1 MSRGNNK
8 SSIAAEGTQWY
19 GNIVSSTL
27 QAYYEVYYVNLS
39 DNTCKRI
46 YPWYIEDNEFIDY
59 TNEVNRRISGNI
71 ICNNSEEDVSTL
83 LAVDNLK
90 CELKHKDKT
99 EYRYKRQVTNGVFRW
114 CLVSVVVEKRKN
126 GDPVSVI
133 LMIRDIEDVIKKE
146 IEQQLLIEEA
156 LAQAESASRAKGKF
170 LSDMSHEIRTPMNVI
185 LGYASIAQNN
195 MDNRD
200 QDKVK
205 DCLEKIKEAGNHLI
219 GIINDV
225 LEVSRIE
232 QGKIN
237 IENEESDI
245 YELMTDF
252 YNLVEIQAAVKKQ
265 KMTINLEGITD
276 KYVYMDWTRISQVLI
291 NLINNAIKYTPV
303 GGHIDV
309 IVKEDCNNNIGDNIH
324 NYIIIVKDNGRGIDE
339 KDMPS
344 LFDLYT
350 RGAYDND
357 ISVEGT
363 GLGLSISK
371 QIIELM
377 NGTIDVDSKLGEGT
391 TFTVKLPLQYVVRT
405 QDDKNVTDN
414 GTDNNII
421 KNNQSL
427 SDIKVMVV
435 DDNQYKH
442 VKTDS
447 EDLVSKVVIIATGSN
462 NRKLGIPGEKEF
474 SGKGVSYCAVC
485 DGAFF
490 KNENVTVVGG
500 GDSAISEGTYLANI
514 TDHVGIVHHRDKL
527 RAQKVLQD
535 RAFSNNKIDFTW
547 NSNVVEIV
555 GDDNRVTGIKMVDNQ
570 SGKLTTVDTT
580 GVFIYI
586 GNIPNTQMFSN
597 LNITDESGWIITN
610 SEMETNIP
618 GIFAIGDVRLKK
630 LRQITT
636 AVGDGG
642 IAGQNSFEYI
652 EQFNE
657 K

>member
-126 GDPVSVI
+126 GEPVSVI

-237 IENEESDI
+237 IENEKSDI

-265 KMTINLEGITD
+265 KMTIDLEGITD

-414 GTDNNII
+414 GKDNNII
-421 KNNQSL
+421 KNDQSL

-435 DDNQYKH
+435 DDNQYNREIACELLRENGAH
-442 VKTDS
+442 IIECASGS
-447 EDLVSKVVIIATGSN
+447 EALDYIKYRN
-462 NRKLGIPGEKEF
+462 
-474 SGKGVSYCAVC
+474 
-485 DGAFF
+485 
-490 KNENVTVVGG
+490 
-500 GDSAISEGTYLANI
+500 
-514 TDHVGIVHHRDKL
+514 GIVDIILMDVCMPDMDGFEATRLIRQLEKDRWQDIPIVAMTANAFDEDRKKALEHGMNGHIAKPFDIDTF
-527 RAQKVLQD
+527 AETVL
-535 RAFSNNKIDFTW
+535 
-547 NSNVVEIV
+547 
-555 GDDNRVTGIKMVDNQ
+555 
-570 SGKLTTVDTT
+570 
-580 GVFIYI
+580 
-586 GNIPNTQMFSN
+586 
-597 LNITDESGWIITN
+597 
-610 SEMETNIP
+610 
-618 GIFAIGDVRLKK
+618 
-630 LRQITT
+630 
-636 AVGDGG
+636 
-642 IAGQNSFEYI
+642 EYV
-652 EQFNE
+652 
-657 K
+657 KY

>member
-126 GDPVSVI
+126 GEPVSVI

-237 IENEESDI
+237 IENEKSDI

-265 KMTINLEGITD
+265 KMTIDLEGITD

-405 QDDKNVTDN
+405 QADKNVTDN

-435 DDNQYKH
+435 DDNQYNREIACELLRENGAHIIECASGSEAVDYIKYRNGIVDIILMDVCMPDMDGFEATRLIRQLEKDRWQDIPIVAMTANAFDEDRKKALEH
-442 VKTDS
+442 GMNGHIAKPIQVDKLLSILSEVIRKQSLYRLKNGTMGKTD
-447 EDLVSKVVIIATGSN
+447 DVFADNVI
-462 NRKLGIPGEKEF
+462 
-474 SGKGVSYCAVC
+474 Y
-485 DGAFF
+485 
-490 KNENVTVVGG
+490 
-500 GDSAISEGTYLANI
+500 
-514 TDHVGIVHHRDKL
+514 
-527 RAQKVLQD
+527 
-535 RAFSNNKIDFTW
+535 
-547 NSNVVEIV
+547 
-555 GDDNRVTGIKMVDNQ
+555 
-570 SGKLTTVDTT
+570 
-580 GVFIYI
+580 
-586 GNIPNTQMFSN
+586 
-597 LNITDESGWIITN
+597 
-610 SEMETNIP
+610 
-618 GIFAIGDVRLKK
+618 
-630 LRQITT
+630 
-636 AVGDGG
+636 
-642 IAGQNSFEYI
+642 
-652 EQFNE
+652 
-657 K
+657 

>member
-19 GNIVSSTL
+19 GNVVSSTL

-90 CELKHKDKT
+90 CELKHKDKI

-126 GDPVSVI
+126 GEPVSVI

-237 IENEESDI
+237 IENEKSDI

-265 KMTINLEGITD
+265 KMTIDLEGIID

-324 NYIIIVKDNGRGIDE
+324 NYIIIVKDDGRGIDE

-405 QDDKNVTDN
+405 QADKKVTDN

-435 DDNQYKH
+435 DDNQYNREIACELLRENGAH
-442 VKTDS
+442 IIECASGS
-447 EDLVSKVVIIATGSN
+447 E
-462 NRKLGIPGEKEF
+462 
-474 SGKGVSYCAVC
+474 AV
-485 DGAFF
+485 DYI
-490 KNENVTVVGG
+490 KYRN
-500 GDSAISEGTYLANI
+500 
-514 TDHVGIVHHRDKL
+514 GIVDIILMDVCMPDMDGFEATRLIRQLEKDRWQDIPIVAMTANAFDEDRKKALEHGMNGHIAKPFDIDTF
-527 RAQKVLQD
+527 AETVL
-535 RAFSNNKIDFTW
+535 
-547 NSNVVEIV
+547 
-555 GDDNRVTGIKMVDNQ
+555 
-570 SGKLTTVDTT
+570 
-580 GVFIYI
+580 
-586 GNIPNTQMFSN
+586 
-597 LNITDESGWIITN
+597 
-610 SEMETNIP
+610 
-618 GIFAIGDVRLKK
+618 
-630 LRQITT
+630 
-636 AVGDGG
+636 
-642 IAGQNSFEYI
+642 EYV
-652 EQFNE
+652 
-657 K
+657 KY

>member
-8 SSIAAEGTQWY
+8 SSIATEGTQWY

-126 GDPVSVI
+126 GEPVSVI

-363 GLGLSISK
+363 GLGLYISK

-414 GTDNNII
+414 GKDNNII
-421 KNNQSL
+421 KNDQSL

-435 DDNQYKH
+435 DDNQYNREIACELLRENGAH
-442 VKTDS
+442 IIECASGS
-447 EDLVSKVVIIATGSN
+447 E
-462 NRKLGIPGEKEF
+462 
-474 SGKGVSYCAVC
+474 AV
-485 DGAFF
+485 DYI
-490 KNENVTVVGG
+490 KYRN
-500 GDSAISEGTYLANI
+500 
-514 TDHVGIVHHRDKL
+514 GIVDIILMDVCMPDMDGFEATRLIRQLEKDRWQDIPIVAMTANAFDEDRKKALEHGMNGHIAKPFDIDTF
-527 RAQKVLQD
+527 AETVL
-535 RAFSNNKIDFTW
+535 
-547 NSNVVEIV
+547 
-555 GDDNRVTGIKMVDNQ
+555 
-570 SGKLTTVDTT
+570 
-580 GVFIYI
+580 
-586 GNIPNTQMFSN
+586 
-597 LNITDESGWIITN
+597 
-610 SEMETNIP
+610 
-618 GIFAIGDVRLKK
+618 
-630 LRQITT
+630 
-636 AVGDGG
+636 
-642 IAGQNSFEYI
+642 EYV
-652 EQFNE
+652 
-657 K
+657 KY

>member
-126 GDPVSVI
+126 GVPVSVI

-237 IENEESDI
+237 IENEKSDI

-252 YNLVEIQAAVKKQ
+252 YNLVETQAAVKKQ
-265 KMTINLEGITD
+265 KMTIELEGITD

-414 GTDNNII
+414 GKDNNII
-421 KNNQSL
+421 KNDQSL

-435 DDNQYKH
+435 DDNQYNREIACELLRENGAH
-442 VKTDS
+442 IIECASGS
-447 EDLVSKVVIIATGSN
+447 E
-462 NRKLGIPGEKEF
+462 
-474 SGKGVSYCAVC
+474 AV
-485 DGAFF
+485 DYI
-490 KNENVTVVGG
+490 KYRN
-500 GDSAISEGTYLANI
+500 
-514 TDHVGIVHHRDKL
+514 GIVDIILMDVCMPDMDGFEATRLIRQLEKDRWQDIPIVAMTANAFDEDRKKALEHGMNGHIAKPFDIDTF
-527 RAQKVLQD
+527 AETVL
-535 RAFSNNKIDFTW
+535 
-547 NSNVVEIV
+547 
-555 GDDNRVTGIKMVDNQ
+555 
-570 SGKLTTVDTT
+570 
-580 GVFIYI
+580 
-586 GNIPNTQMFSN
+586 
-597 LNITDESGWIITN
+597 
-610 SEMETNIP
+610 
-618 GIFAIGDVRLKK
+618 
-630 LRQITT
+630 
-636 AVGDGG
+636 
-642 IAGQNSFEYI
+642 EYV
-652 EQFNE
+652 
-657 K
+657 KY

>member
-126 GDPVSVI
+126 GEPVSVI

-237 IENEESDI
+237 IENEKSDI

-265 KMTINLEGITD
+265 KMTIDLEGITD

-405 QDDKNVTDN
+405 QADKNITDN

-421 KNNQSL
+421 ENDQSL

-435 DDNQYKH
+435 DDNQYNREIACELLRENGAH
-442 VKTDS
+442 IIECASGS
-447 EDLVSKVVIIATGSN
+447 E
-462 NRKLGIPGEKEF
+462 
-474 SGKGVSYCAVC
+474 AV
-485 DGAFF
+485 DYI
-490 KNENVTVVGG
+490 KYRN
-500 GDSAISEGTYLANI
+500 
-514 TDHVGIVHHRDKL
+514 GIVDIILMDVCMPDMDGFEATRLIRQLEKDRWQDIPIVAMTANAFDEDRKKALEHGMNGHIAKPFDIDTF
-527 RAQKVLQD
+527 AETVL
-535 RAFSNNKIDFTW
+535 
-547 NSNVVEIV
+547 
-555 GDDNRVTGIKMVDNQ
+555 
-570 SGKLTTVDTT
+570 
-580 GVFIYI
+580 
-586 GNIPNTQMFSN
+586 
-597 LNITDESGWIITN
+597 
-610 SEMETNIP
+610 
-618 GIFAIGDVRLKK
+618 
-630 LRQITT
+630 
-636 AVGDGG
+636 
-642 IAGQNSFEYI
+642 EYV
-652 EQFNE
+652 
-657 K
+657 KY

>member
-19 GNIVSSTL
+19 GNVVSSTL

-126 GDPVSVI
+126 GEPVSVI

-405 QDDKNVTDN
+405 QADKNITDN

-421 KNNQSL
+421 ENDQSL

-435 DDNQYKH
+435 DDNQYNREIACELLRENGAH
-442 VKTDS
+442 IIECASGS
-447 EDLVSKVVIIATGSN
+447 E
-462 NRKLGIPGEKEF
+462 
-474 SGKGVSYCAVC
+474 AV
-485 DGAFF
+485 DYI
-490 KNENVTVVGG
+490 KYRN
-500 GDSAISEGTYLANI
+500 
-514 TDHVGIVHHRDKL
+514 GIVDIILMDVCMPDMDGFEATRLIRQLEKDRWQDIPIVAMTANAFDEDRKKALEHGMNGHIAKPFDIDTF
-527 RAQKVLQD
+527 AETVL
-535 RAFSNNKIDFTW
+535 
-547 NSNVVEIV
+547 
-555 GDDNRVTGIKMVDNQ
+555 
-570 SGKLTTVDTT
+570 
-580 GVFIYI
+580 
-586 GNIPNTQMFSN
+586 
-597 LNITDESGWIITN
+597 
-610 SEMETNIP
+610 
-618 GIFAIGDVRLKK
+618 
-630 LRQITT
+630 
-636 AVGDGG
+636 
-642 IAGQNSFEYI
+642 EYV
-652 EQFNE
+652 
-657 K
+657 KY

>member
-8 SSIAAEGTQWY
+8 SSIATEGTQWY

-126 GDPVSVI
+126 GEPVSVI

-195 MDNRD
+195 MDNRN

-225 LEVSRIE
+225 LEVSGIE

-237 IENEESDI
+237 IEKEESDI

-265 KMTINLEGITD
+265 KMTIDLEGIID

-405 QDDKNVTDN
+405 QSDKNVTDN

-421 KNNQSL
+421 KNDQSL

-435 DDNQYKH
+435 DDNQYNREIACELLRENGAH
-442 VKTDS
+442 IIECASGS
-447 EDLVSKVVIIATGSN
+447 E
-462 NRKLGIPGEKEF
+462 
-474 SGKGVSYCAVC
+474 AV
-485 DGAFF
+485 DYI
-490 KNENVTVVGG
+490 KYRN
-500 GDSAISEGTYLANI
+500 
-514 TDHVGIVHHRDKL
+514 GIVDIILMDVCMPDMDGFEATRLIRQLEKDRWQDIPIVAMTANAFDEDRKKALEHGMNGHIAKPFDIDTF
-527 RAQKVLQD
+527 AETVL
-535 RAFSNNKIDFTW
+535 
-547 NSNVVEIV
+547 
-555 GDDNRVTGIKMVDNQ
+555 
-570 SGKLTTVDTT
+570 
-580 GVFIYI
+580 
-586 GNIPNTQMFSN
+586 
-597 LNITDESGWIITN
+597 
-610 SEMETNIP
+610 
-618 GIFAIGDVRLKK
+618 
-630 LRQITT
+630 
-636 AVGDGG
+636 
-642 IAGQNSFEYI
+642 EYV
-652 EQFNE
+652 
-657 K
+657 KY

>member
-90 CELKHKDKT
+90 CELKYKDKT

-114 CLVSVVVEKRKN
+114 CLVSVVVDKRKN
-126 GDPVSVI
+126 GEPVSVI

-185 LGYASIAQNN
+185 LGYTSIAQNN
-195 MDNRD
+195 MDNRN

-237 IENEESDI
+237 IEKEESDI

-265 KMTINLEGITD
+265 KMTIDLEGIID

-405 QDDKNVTDN
+405 QSDKNVTDN
-414 GTDNNII
+414 VTDNNII
-421 KNNQSL
+421 KNDQRL

-435 DDNQYKH
+435 DDNQYNREIACELLQENGAH
-442 VKTDS
+442 IIECASGS
-447 EDLVSKVVIIATGSN
+447 EAVDYIKY
-462 NRKLGIPGEKEF
+462 RK
-474 SGKGVSYCAVC
+474 
-485 DGAFF
+485 
-490 KNENVTVVGG
+490 
-500 GDSAISEGTYLANI
+500 
-514 TDHVGIVHHRDKL
+514 GIVDIILMDVCMPDMDGFEATRLIRQLEKDRWQDIPIVAMTANAFDEDRKKALEHGMNGHIAKPFDIDTF
-527 RAQKVLQD
+527 AETVL
-535 RAFSNNKIDFTW
+535 
-547 NSNVVEIV
+547 
-555 GDDNRVTGIKMVDNQ
+555 
-570 SGKLTTVDTT
+570 
-580 GVFIYI
+580 
-586 GNIPNTQMFSN
+586 
-597 LNITDESGWIITN
+597 
-610 SEMETNIP
+610 
-618 GIFAIGDVRLKK
+618 
-630 LRQITT
+630 
-636 AVGDGG
+636 
-642 IAGQNSFEYI
+642 EYV
-652 EQFNE
+652 
-657 K
+657 KY

>member
-8 SSIAAEGTQWY
+8 SSIATEGTQWY

-39 DNTCKRI
+39 VNTCKRI

-90 CELKHKDKT
+90 CELKYKDKT
-99 EYRYKRQVTNGVFRW
+99 EYRYKRQVANGVFRW
-114 CLVSVVVEKRKN
+114 CLVSVVVDKRKN
-126 GDPVSVI
+126 GEPVSVI

-185 LGYASIAQNN
+185 LGYTSIAQNN
-195 MDNRD
+195 MDNRN

-237 IENEESDI
+237 IEKEESDI

-414 GTDNNII
+414 GKDNNII
-421 KNNQSL
+421 KNDQSL

-435 DDNQYKH
+435 DDNQYNREIACELLRENGAH
-442 VKTDS
+442 IIECASGS
-447 EDLVSKVVIIATGSN
+447 E
-462 NRKLGIPGEKEF
+462 
-474 SGKGVSYCAVC
+474 AV
-485 DGAFF
+485 DYI
-490 KNENVTVVGG
+490 KYRN
-500 GDSAISEGTYLANI
+500 
-514 TDHVGIVHHRDKL
+514 GIVDIILMDVCMPDMDGFEATRLIRQLEKDRWQDIPIVAMTANAFDEDRKKALEHGMNGHIAKPFDIDTF
-527 RAQKVLQD
+527 AETVL
-535 RAFSNNKIDFTW
+535 
-547 NSNVVEIV
+547 
-555 GDDNRVTGIKMVDNQ
+555 
-570 SGKLTTVDTT
+570 
-580 GVFIYI
+580 
-586 GNIPNTQMFSN
+586 
-597 LNITDESGWIITN
+597 
-610 SEMETNIP
+610 
-618 GIFAIGDVRLKK
+618 
-630 LRQITT
+630 
-636 AVGDGG
+636 
-642 IAGQNSFEYI
+642 EYV
-652 EQFNE
+652 
-657 K
+657 KY

>member
-90 CELKHKDKT
+90 CELKHKDKI

-126 GDPVSVI
+126 GEPVSVI

-237 IENEESDI
+237 IENEKSDI

-265 KMTINLEGITD
+265 KMTIDLEGIID

-405 QDDKNVTDN
+405 QADKNVTDN

-435 DDNQYKH
+435 DDNQYNREIACELLRENGAH
-442 VKTDS
+442 IIECASGS
-447 EDLVSKVVIIATGSN
+447 E
-462 NRKLGIPGEKEF
+462 
-474 SGKGVSYCAVC
+474 AV
-485 DGAFF
+485 DYI
-490 KNENVTVVGG
+490 KYRN
-500 GDSAISEGTYLANI
+500 
-514 TDHVGIVHHRDKL
+514 GIVDIILMDVCMPDMDGFEATRLIRQLEKDRWQDIPIVAMTANAFDEDRKKALEHGMNGHIAKPFDIDTF
-527 RAQKVLQD
+527 AETVL
-535 RAFSNNKIDFTW
+535 
-547 NSNVVEIV
+547 
-555 GDDNRVTGIKMVDNQ
+555 
-570 SGKLTTVDTT
+570 
-580 GVFIYI
+580 
-586 GNIPNTQMFSN
+586 
-597 LNITDESGWIITN
+597 
-610 SEMETNIP
+610 
-618 GIFAIGDVRLKK
+618 
-630 LRQITT
+630 
-636 AVGDGG
+636 
-642 IAGQNSFEYI
+642 EYV
-652 EQFNE
+652 
-657 K
+657 KY

>member
-71 ICNNSEEDVSTL
+71 ICNNSEEDVSRL

-126 GDPVSVI
+126 GEPVSVI

-405 QDDKNVTDN
+405 QADKNVTDN
-414 GTDNNII
+414 GKDNNII
-421 KNNQSL
+421 KNDQSL

-435 DDNQYKH
+435 DDNQYNREIACELLRENGAH
-442 VKTDS
+442 IIECASGS
-447 EDLVSKVVIIATGSN
+447 E
-462 NRKLGIPGEKEF
+462 
-474 SGKGVSYCAVC
+474 AV
-485 DGAFF
+485 DYI
-490 KNENVTVVGG
+490 KYRN
-500 GDSAISEGTYLANI
+500 
-514 TDHVGIVHHRDKL
+514 GIVDIILMDVCMPDMDGFEATRLIRQLEKDRWQDIPIVAMTANAFDEDRKKALEHGMNGHIAKPFDIDTF
-527 RAQKVLQD
+527 AETVL
-535 RAFSNNKIDFTW
+535 
-547 NSNVVEIV
+547 
-555 GDDNRVTGIKMVDNQ
+555 
-570 SGKLTTVDTT
+570 
-580 GVFIYI
+580 
-586 GNIPNTQMFSN
+586 
-597 LNITDESGWIITN
+597 
-610 SEMETNIP
+610 
-618 GIFAIGDVRLKK
+618 
-630 LRQITT
+630 
-636 AVGDGG
+636 
-642 IAGQNSFEYI
+642 EYV
-652 EQFNE
+652 
-657 K
+657 KY

>member
-90 CELKHKDKT
+90 CELRHKDKT

-126 GDPVSVI
+126 GEPVSVI

-237 IENEESDI
+237 IENEKSDI

-265 KMTINLEGITD
+265 KMTIDLEGITD

-405 QDDKNVTDN
+405 QADKNVTDN

-435 DDNQYKH
+435 DDNQYNREIACELLRENGAH
-442 VKTDS
+442 IIECASGS
-447 EDLVSKVVIIATGSN
+447 E
-462 NRKLGIPGEKEF
+462 
-474 SGKGVSYCAVC
+474 AV
-485 DGAFF
+485 DYI
-490 KNENVTVVGG
+490 KYRN
-500 GDSAISEGTYLANI
+500 
-514 TDHVGIVHHRDKL
+514 GIVDIILMDVCMPDMDGFEATRLIRQLEKDKWQDIPIVAMTANAFDEDRKKAL
-527 RAQKVLQD
+527 EHGMNGHIAKPFDIDTFAETVL
-535 RAFSNNKIDFTW
+535 
-547 NSNVVEIV
+547 
-555 GDDNRVTGIKMVDNQ
+555 
-570 SGKLTTVDTT
+570 
-580 GVFIYI
+580 
-586 GNIPNTQMFSN
+586 
-597 LNITDESGWIITN
+597 
-610 SEMETNIP
+610 
-618 GIFAIGDVRLKK
+618 
-630 LRQITT
+630 
-636 AVGDGG
+636 
-642 IAGQNSFEYI
+642 EYV
-652 EQFNE
+652 
-657 K
+657 KY

>member
-90 CELKHKDKT
+90 CELKHKDKI

-126 GDPVSVI
+126 GEPVSVI

-237 IENEESDI
+237 IENEKSDI

-265 KMTINLEGITD
+265 KMTIDLEGIID

-324 NYIIIVKDNGRGIDE
+324 NYIIIVKDDGRGIDE

-405 QDDKNVTDN
+405 QADKKVTDN

-435 DDNQYKH
+435 DDNQYNREIACELLRENGAH
-442 VKTDS
+442 IIECASGS
-447 EDLVSKVVIIATGSN
+447 E
-462 NRKLGIPGEKEF
+462 
-474 SGKGVSYCAVC
+474 AV
-485 DGAFF
+485 DYI
-490 KNENVTVVGG
+490 KYRN
-500 GDSAISEGTYLANI
+500 
-514 TDHVGIVHHRDKL
+514 GIVDIILMDVCMPDMDGFEATRLIRQLEKDRWQDIPIVAMTANAFDEDRKKALEHGMNGHIAKPFDIDTF
-527 RAQKVLQD
+527 AETVL
-535 RAFSNNKIDFTW
+535 
-547 NSNVVEIV
+547 
-555 GDDNRVTGIKMVDNQ
+555 
-570 SGKLTTVDTT
+570 
-580 GVFIYI
+580 
-586 GNIPNTQMFSN
+586 
-597 LNITDESGWIITN
+597 
-610 SEMETNIP
+610 
-618 GIFAIGDVRLKK
+618 
-630 LRQITT
+630 
-636 AVGDGG
+636 
-642 IAGQNSFEYI
+642 EYV
-652 EQFNE
+652 
-657 K
+657 KY

>member
-126 GDPVSVI
+126 GEPVSVI

-237 IENEESDI
+237 IENEKSDI

-265 KMTINLEGITD
+265 KMTIDLEGITD

-414 GTDNNII
+414 GKDNNII
-421 KNNQSL
+421 KNDQSL

-435 DDNQYKH
+435 DDNQYNREIACELLRENGAH
-442 VKTDS
+442 IIECASGS
-447 EDLVSKVVIIATGSN
+447 E
-462 NRKLGIPGEKEF
+462 
-474 SGKGVSYCAVC
+474 AV
-485 DGAFF
+485 DYI
-490 KNENVTVVGG
+490 KYRN
-500 GDSAISEGTYLANI
+500 
-514 TDHVGIVHHRDKL
+514 GIVDIILMDVCMPDMNGFEATRLIRQLEKDRWQDIPIVAMTANAFDEDRKKALEHGMNGHIAKPFDIDTF
-527 RAQKVLQD
+527 AETVL
-535 RAFSNNKIDFTW
+535 
-547 NSNVVEIV
+547 
-555 GDDNRVTGIKMVDNQ
+555 
-570 SGKLTTVDTT
+570 
-580 GVFIYI
+580 
-586 GNIPNTQMFSN
+586 
-597 LNITDESGWIITN
+597 
-610 SEMETNIP
+610 
-618 GIFAIGDVRLKK
+618 
-630 LRQITT
+630 
-636 AVGDGG
+636 
-642 IAGQNSFEYI
+642 EYV
-652 EQFNE
+652 
-657 K
+657 KY

>member
-8 SSIAAEGTQWY
+8 SSIATEGTQWY

-71 ICNNSEEDVSTL
+71 ICNNSEEDVSTF

-126 GDPVSVI
+126 GEPVSVI

-185 LGYASIAQNN
+185 LGYTSIAQNN
-195 MDNRD
+195 MDNRN

-265 KMTINLEGITD
+265 KMTIDLEGIID

-405 QDDKNVTDN
+405 QADKNVTDN
-414 GTDNNII
+414 GKDNNII
-421 KNNQSL
+421 KNDQSL

-435 DDNQYKH
+435 DDNQYNREIACELLRENGAH
-442 VKTDS
+442 IIECASGS
-447 EDLVSKVVIIATGSN
+447 E
-462 NRKLGIPGEKEF
+462 
-474 SGKGVSYCAVC
+474 AV
-485 DGAFF
+485 DYI
-490 KNENVTVVGG
+490 KYRN
-500 GDSAISEGTYLANI
+500 
-514 TDHVGIVHHRDKL
+514 GIVDIILMDVCMPDMDGFEATRLIRQLEKDRWQDIPIVAMTANAFDEDRKKALEHGMNGHIAKPFDIDTF
-527 RAQKVLQD
+527 AETVL
-535 RAFSNNKIDFTW
+535 
-547 NSNVVEIV
+547 
-555 GDDNRVTGIKMVDNQ
+555 
-570 SGKLTTVDTT
+570 
-580 GVFIYI
+580 
-586 GNIPNTQMFSN
+586 
-597 LNITDESGWIITN
+597 
-610 SEMETNIP
+610 
-618 GIFAIGDVRLKK
+618 
-630 LRQITT
+630 
-636 AVGDGG
+636 
-642 IAGQNSFEYI
+642 EYV
-652 EQFNE
+652 
-657 K
+657 KY

>member
-90 CELKHKDKT
+90 CELKHKDKI

-126 GDPVSVI
+126 GEPVSVI

-237 IENEESDI
+237 IENEKSDI

-265 KMTINLEGITD
+265 KMTIDLEGITD

-339 KDMPS
+339 KDVPS

-405 QDDKNVTDN
+405 QADKNITDN

-421 KNNQSL
+421 KNDQSL

-435 DDNQYKH
+435 DDNQYNREIACELLRENGAH
-442 VKTDS
+442 IIECASGS
-447 EDLVSKVVIIATGSN
+447 E
-462 NRKLGIPGEKEF
+462 
-474 SGKGVSYCAVC
+474 AV
-485 DGAFF
+485 DYI
-490 KNENVTVVGG
+490 KYRN
-500 GDSAISEGTYLANI
+500 
-514 TDHVGIVHHRDKL
+514 GIVDIILMDVCMPDMDGFEATRLIRQLEKDRWQDIPIVAMTANAFDEDRKKALEHGMNGHIAKPFDIDTF
-527 RAQKVLQD
+527 AETVL
-535 RAFSNNKIDFTW
+535 
-547 NSNVVEIV
+547 
-555 GDDNRVTGIKMVDNQ
+555 
-570 SGKLTTVDTT
+570 
-580 GVFIYI
+580 
-586 GNIPNTQMFSN
+586 
-597 LNITDESGWIITN
+597 
-610 SEMETNIP
+610 
-618 GIFAIGDVRLKK
+618 
-630 LRQITT
+630 
-636 AVGDGG
+636 
-642 IAGQNSFEYI
+642 EYV
-652 EQFNE
+652 
-657 K
+657 KY

>member
-8 SSIAAEGTQWY
+8 SSIATEGTQWY

-90 CELKHKDKT
+90 CELKYKDKT
-99 EYRYKRQVTNGVFRW
+99 EYRYKRQVANGVFRW
-114 CLVSVVVEKRKN
+114 CLVSVVVDKRKN
-126 GDPVSVI
+126 GEPVSVI

-195 MDNRD
+195 MDNRN

-237 IENEESDI
+237 IEKEESDI

-265 KMTINLEGITD
+265 KMTIDLEGIID

-405 QDDKNVTDN
+405 QADKNVTDN
-414 GTDNNII
+414 VKDNNII
-421 KNNQSL
+421 KNDQSL

-435 DDNQYKH
+435 DDNQYNREIACELLQENGAH
-442 VKTDS
+442 IIECASGS
-447 EDLVSKVVIIATGSN
+447 EAVDYIKY
-462 NRKLGIPGEKEF
+462 RK
-474 SGKGVSYCAVC
+474 
-485 DGAFF
+485 
-490 KNENVTVVGG
+490 
-500 GDSAISEGTYLANI
+500 
-514 TDHVGIVHHRDKL
+514 GIVDIILMDVCMPDMDGFEATRLIRQLEKDRWQDIPIVAMTANAFDEDRKKALEHGMNGHIAKPFDIDTF
-527 RAQKVLQD
+527 AETVL
-535 RAFSNNKIDFTW
+535 
-547 NSNVVEIV
+547 
-555 GDDNRVTGIKMVDNQ
+555 
-570 SGKLTTVDTT
+570 
-580 GVFIYI
+580 
-586 GNIPNTQMFSN
+586 
-597 LNITDESGWIITN
+597 
-610 SEMETNIP
+610 
-618 GIFAIGDVRLKK
+618 
-630 LRQITT
+630 
-636 AVGDGG
+636 
-642 IAGQNSFEYI
+642 EYV
-652 EQFNE
+652 
-657 K
+657 KY

>member
-126 GDPVSVI
+126 GEPVSVI

-237 IENEESDI
+237 IENEKSDI

-265 KMTINLEGITD
+265 KMTIDLEGITD

-405 QDDKNVTDN
+405 QADKNVTDN

-435 DDNQYKH
+435 DDNQYNREIACELLRENGAH
-442 VKTDS
+442 IIECASGS
-447 EDLVSKVVIIATGSN
+447 E
-462 NRKLGIPGEKEF
+462 
-474 SGKGVSYCAVC
+474 AV
-485 DGAFF
+485 DYI
-490 KNENVTVVGG
+490 KYRN
-500 GDSAISEGTYLANI
+500 
-514 TDHVGIVHHRDKL
+514 GIVDIILMDVCMPDMDGFEATRLIRQLEKD
-527 RAQKVLQD
+527 RWQD
-535 RAFSNNKIDFTW
+535 IPIVAMTANAFDEDRKKALEHGMNGHIAKPFDIDTFA
-547 NSNVVEIV
+547 EIV
-555 GDDNRVTGIKMVDNQ
+555 
-570 SGKLTTVDTT
+570 L
-580 GVFIYI
+580 
-586 GNIPNTQMFSN
+586 
-597 LNITDESGWIITN
+597 
-610 SEMETNIP
+610 
-618 GIFAIGDVRLKK
+618 
-630 LRQITT
+630 
-636 AVGDGG
+636 
-642 IAGQNSFEYI
+642 EYV
-652 EQFNE
+652 
-657 K
+657 KY

>member
-90 CELKHKDKT
+90 CELKHKDKI

-126 GDPVSVI
+126 GEPVSVI

-156 LAQAESASRAKGKF
+156 LAQAESASRAKGRF

-237 IENEESDI
+237 IENEKSDI

-265 KMTINLEGITD
+265 KMTIDLEGITD

-405 QDDKNVTDN
+405 QADKNVTDN

-435 DDNQYKH
+435 DDNQYNREIACELLRENGAH
-442 VKTDS
+442 IIECASGS
-447 EDLVSKVVIIATGSN
+447 E
-462 NRKLGIPGEKEF
+462 
-474 SGKGVSYCAVC
+474 AV
-485 DGAFF
+485 DYI
-490 KNENVTVVGG
+490 KYRN
-500 GDSAISEGTYLANI
+500 
-514 TDHVGIVHHRDKL
+514 GIVDIILMDVCMPDMDGFEATRLIRQLEKDRWQDIPIVAMTANAFDEDRKKALEHGMNGHIAKPFDIDTF
-527 RAQKVLQD
+527 AETVL
-535 RAFSNNKIDFTW
+535 
-547 NSNVVEIV
+547 
-555 GDDNRVTGIKMVDNQ
+555 
-570 SGKLTTVDTT
+570 
-580 GVFIYI
+580 
-586 GNIPNTQMFSN
+586 
-597 LNITDESGWIITN
+597 
-610 SEMETNIP
+610 
-618 GIFAIGDVRLKK
+618 
-630 LRQITT
+630 
-636 AVGDGG
+636 
-642 IAGQNSFEYI
+642 EYV
-652 EQFNE
+652 
-657 K
+657 KY

>member
-8 SSIAAEGTQWY
+8 SSIATEGTQWY

-126 GDPVSVI
+126 GEPVSVI

-265 KMTINLEGITD
+265 KMTIDLEGITD

-405 QDDKNVTDN
+405 QADKNVTDN
-414 GTDNNII
+414 GKDNNII
-421 KNNQSL
+421 KNDQSL

-435 DDNQYKH
+435 DDNQYNREIACELLRENGAH
-442 VKTDS
+442 IIECASGS
-447 EDLVSKVVIIATGSN
+447 E
-462 NRKLGIPGEKEF
+462 
-474 SGKGVSYCAVC
+474 AV
-485 DGAFF
+485 DYI
-490 KNENVTVVGG
+490 KYRN
-500 GDSAISEGTYLANI
+500 
-514 TDHVGIVHHRDKL
+514 GIVDIILMDVCMPDMDGFEATRLIRQLEKDRWQDIPIVAMTANAFDEDRKKALEHGMNGHIAKPFDIDTF
-527 RAQKVLQD
+527 AETVL
-535 RAFSNNKIDFTW
+535 
-547 NSNVVEIV
+547 
-555 GDDNRVTGIKMVDNQ
+555 
-570 SGKLTTVDTT
+570 
-580 GVFIYI
+580 
-586 GNIPNTQMFSN
+586 
-597 LNITDESGWIITN
+597 
-610 SEMETNIP
+610 
-618 GIFAIGDVRLKK
+618 
-630 LRQITT
+630 
-636 AVGDGG
+636 
-642 IAGQNSFEYI
+642 EYV
-652 EQFNE
+652 
-657 K
+657 KY

>member
-90 CELKHKDKT
+90 CELKHKDKI

-126 GDPVSVI
+126 GEPVSVI

-232 QGKIN
+232 QVKIN
-237 IENEESDI
+237 IENEKSDI

-265 KMTINLEGITD
+265 KMTIDLEGIID

-405 QDDKNVTDN
+405 QADKNITDN
-414 GTDNNII
+414 GTDNNKI
-421 KNNQSL
+421 KNDQSL

-435 DDNQYKH
+435 DDNQYNREIACELLRENGAH
-442 VKTDS
+442 IIECASGS
-447 EDLVSKVVIIATGSN
+447 E
-462 NRKLGIPGEKEF
+462 
-474 SGKGVSYCAVC
+474 AV
-485 DGAFF
+485 DYI
-490 KNENVTVVGG
+490 KYRN
-500 GDSAISEGTYLANI
+500 
-514 TDHVGIVHHRDKL
+514 GIVDIILMDVCMPDMDGFEATRLIRQLEKDRWQDIPIVAMTANAFDEDRKKALEHGMNGHIAKPFDIDTF
-527 RAQKVLQD
+527 AETVL
-535 RAFSNNKIDFTW
+535 
-547 NSNVVEIV
+547 
-555 GDDNRVTGIKMVDNQ
+555 
-570 SGKLTTVDTT
+570 
-580 GVFIYI
+580 
-586 GNIPNTQMFSN
+586 
-597 LNITDESGWIITN
+597 
-610 SEMETNIP
+610 
-618 GIFAIGDVRLKK
+618 
-630 LRQITT
+630 
-636 AVGDGG
+636 
-642 IAGQNSFEYI
+642 EYV
-652 EQFNE
+652 
-657 K
+657 KY

>member
-126 GDPVSVI
+126 GEPVSVI

-237 IENEESDI
+237 IENEKSDI

-252 YNLVEIQAAVKKQ
+252 YNLVEIQAVVKKQ
-265 KMTINLEGITD
+265 KMTIDLEGITD

-414 GTDNNII
+414 GKDNNII
-421 KNNQSL
+421 KNDQSL

-435 DDNQYKH
+435 DDNQYNREIACELLRENGAH
-442 VKTDS
+442 IIECASGS
-447 EDLVSKVVIIATGSN
+447 E
-462 NRKLGIPGEKEF
+462 
-474 SGKGVSYCAVC
+474 AV
-485 DGAFF
+485 DYI
-490 KNENVTVVGG
+490 KYRN
-500 GDSAISEGTYLANI
+500 
-514 TDHVGIVHHRDKL
+514 GIVDIILMDVCMPDMDGFEATRLIRQLEKDRWQDIPIVAMTANAFDEDRKKALEHGMNGHIAKPFDIDTF
-527 RAQKVLQD
+527 AETVL
-535 RAFSNNKIDFTW
+535 
-547 NSNVVEIV
+547 
-555 GDDNRVTGIKMVDNQ
+555 
-570 SGKLTTVDTT
+570 
-580 GVFIYI
+580 
-586 GNIPNTQMFSN
+586 
-597 LNITDESGWIITN
+597 
-610 SEMETNIP
+610 
-618 GIFAIGDVRLKK
+618 
-630 LRQITT
+630 
-636 AVGDGG
+636 
-642 IAGQNSFEYI
+642 EYV
-652 EQFNE
+652 
-657 K
+657 KY

>member
-71 ICNNSEEDVSTL
+71 ICNNSEEDVSTF

-126 GDPVSVI
+126 GEPVSVI

-391 TFTVKLPLQYVVRT
+391 IFTVKLPLRYVVRT
-405 QDDKNVTDN
+405 QADKNVTDN
-414 GTDNNII
+414 GKDNNII
-421 KNNQSL
+421 KNDQSL

-435 DDNQYKH
+435 DDNQYNREIACELLRENGAH
-442 VKTDS
+442 IIECASGS
-447 EDLVSKVVIIATGSN
+447 E
-462 NRKLGIPGEKEF
+462 
-474 SGKGVSYCAVC
+474 AV
-485 DGAFF
+485 DYI
-490 KNENVTVVGG
+490 KYRN
-500 GDSAISEGTYLANI
+500 
-514 TDHVGIVHHRDKL
+514 GIVDIILMDVCMPDMDGFEATRLIRQLEKDRWQDIPIVAMTANAFDEDRKKALEHGMNGHIAKPFDIDTF
-527 RAQKVLQD
+527 AETVL
-535 RAFSNNKIDFTW
+535 
-547 NSNVVEIV
+547 
-555 GDDNRVTGIKMVDNQ
+555 
-570 SGKLTTVDTT
+570 
-580 GVFIYI
+580 
-586 GNIPNTQMFSN
+586 
-597 LNITDESGWIITN
+597 
-610 SEMETNIP
+610 
-618 GIFAIGDVRLKK
+618 
-630 LRQITT
+630 
-636 AVGDGG
+636 
-642 IAGQNSFEYI
+642 EYV
-652 EQFNE
+652 
-657 K
+657 KY

>member
-90 CELKHKDKT
+90 CELKHKDKI

-126 GDPVSVI
+126 GEPVSVI

-237 IENEESDI
+237 IENEKSDI

-265 KMTINLEGITD
+265 KMTIDLEGIID

-324 NYIIIVKDNGRGIDE
+324 NYIIIVKDDGRGIDE

-405 QDDKNVTDN
+405 QADKNVTDN
-414 GTDNNII
+414 GKDNNII
-421 KNNQSL
+421 KNDQSL

-435 DDNQYKH
+435 DDNQYNREIACELLRENGAH
-442 VKTDS
+442 IIECASGS
-447 EDLVSKVVIIATGSN
+447 E
-462 NRKLGIPGEKEF
+462 
-474 SGKGVSYCAVC
+474 AV
-485 DGAFF
+485 DYI
-490 KNENVTVVGG
+490 KYRN
-500 GDSAISEGTYLANI
+500 
-514 TDHVGIVHHRDKL
+514 GIVD
-527 RAQKVLQD
+527 
-535 RAFSNNKIDFTW
+535 
-547 NSNVVEIV
+547 
-555 GDDNRVTGIKMVDNQ
+555 
-570 SGKLTTVDTT
+570 
-580 GVFIYI
+580 
-586 GNIPNTQMFSN
+586 
-597 LNITDESGWIITN
+597 IIL
-610 SEMETNIP
+610 M
-618 GIFAIGDVRLKK
+618 DVRMPDMDGFEATRLIRQLEKDRWQDIPIVAMTANAFDEDRKK
-630 LRQITT
+630 ALEH
-636 AVGDGG
+636 GMNGH
-642 IAGQNSFEYI
+642 IAKPFDIDTFAETVLEYV
-652 EQFNE
+652 
-657 K
+657 KY

>member
-19 GNIVSSTL
+19 GNVVSSTL

-126 GDPVSVI
+126 GEPVSVI

-265 KMTINLEGITD
+265 KMTIDLEGITD

-405 QDDKNVTDN
+405 QTDKNITDN

-421 KNNQSL
+421 ENDQSL

-435 DDNQYKH
+435 DDNQYNREIACELLRENGAH
-442 VKTDS
+442 IIECASGS
-447 EDLVSKVVIIATGSN
+447 E
-462 NRKLGIPGEKEF
+462 
-474 SGKGVSYCAVC
+474 AV
-485 DGAFF
+485 DYI
-490 KNENVTVVGG
+490 KYRN
-500 GDSAISEGTYLANI
+500 
-514 TDHVGIVHHRDKL
+514 GIVDIILMDVCMPDMDGFEATRLIRQLEKDRWQDIPIVAMTANAFDEDRKKALEHGMNGHIAKPFDIDTF
-527 RAQKVLQD
+527 AETVL
-535 RAFSNNKIDFTW
+535 
-547 NSNVVEIV
+547 
-555 GDDNRVTGIKMVDNQ
+555 
-570 SGKLTTVDTT
+570 
-580 GVFIYI
+580 
-586 GNIPNTQMFSN
+586 
-597 LNITDESGWIITN
+597 
-610 SEMETNIP
+610 
-618 GIFAIGDVRLKK
+618 
-630 LRQITT
+630 
-636 AVGDGG
+636 
-642 IAGQNSFEYI
+642 EYV
-652 EQFNE
+652 
-657 K
+657 KY

>member
-126 GDPVSVI
+126 GEPVSVI
-133 LMIRDIEDVIKKE
+133 LMIMDIEDVIKKE

-265 KMTINLEGITD
+265 KMTIDLEGITD

-405 QDDKNVTDN
+405 QADKNVTDN

-421 KNNQSL
+421 ENDQSL

-435 DDNQYKH
+435 DDNQYNREIACELLRENGAH
-442 VKTDS
+442 IIECASGS
-447 EDLVSKVVIIATGSN
+447 E
-462 NRKLGIPGEKEF
+462 
-474 SGKGVSYCAVC
+474 AV
-485 DGAFF
+485 DYI
-490 KNENVTVVGG
+490 KYRN
-500 GDSAISEGTYLANI
+500 
-514 TDHVGIVHHRDKL
+514 GIVDIILMDVCMPDMDGFEATRLIRQLEKDRWQDIPIVAMTANAFDEDRKKALEHGMNGHIAKPFDIDTF
-527 RAQKVLQD
+527 AETVL
-535 RAFSNNKIDFTW
+535 
-547 NSNVVEIV
+547 
-555 GDDNRVTGIKMVDNQ
+555 
-570 SGKLTTVDTT
+570 
-580 GVFIYI
+580 
-586 GNIPNTQMFSN
+586 
-597 LNITDESGWIITN
+597 
-610 SEMETNIP
+610 
-618 GIFAIGDVRLKK
+618 
-630 LRQITT
+630 
-636 AVGDGG
+636 
-642 IAGQNSFEYI
+642 EYV
-652 EQFNE
+652 
-657 K
+657 KY

>member
-126 GDPVSVI
+126 GEPVSVI

-265 KMTINLEGITD
+265 KMTIDLEGITD

-405 QDDKNVTDN
+405 QADKNITDN
-414 GTDNNII
+414 GTDNNKI
-421 KNNQSL
+421 KNDQSL

-435 DDNQYKH
+435 DDNQYNREIACELLRENGAH
-442 VKTDS
+442 IIECASGS
-447 EDLVSKVVIIATGSN
+447 E
-462 NRKLGIPGEKEF
+462 
-474 SGKGVSYCAVC
+474 AV
-485 DGAFF
+485 DYI
-490 KNENVTVVGG
+490 K
-500 GDSAISEGTYLANI
+500 YKK
-514 TDHVGIVHHRDKL
+514 GIVDIILMDVCMPDMDGFEATRLIRQLEKDRWQDIPIVAMTANAFDEDRKKALEHGMNGHIAKPFDIDTF
-527 RAQKVLQD
+527 AETVL
-535 RAFSNNKIDFTW
+535 
-547 NSNVVEIV
+547 
-555 GDDNRVTGIKMVDNQ
+555 
-570 SGKLTTVDTT
+570 
-580 GVFIYI
+580 
-586 GNIPNTQMFSN
+586 
-597 LNITDESGWIITN
+597 
-610 SEMETNIP
+610 
-618 GIFAIGDVRLKK
+618 
-630 LRQITT
+630 
-636 AVGDGG
+636 
-642 IAGQNSFEYI
+642 EYV
-652 EQFNE
+652 
-657 K
+657 KY

>member
-126 GDPVSVI
+126 GEPVSVI

-237 IENEESDI
+237 IENEKSDI

-252 YNLVEIQAAVKKQ
+252 YNHVEIQAAVKKQ
-265 KMTINLEGITD
+265 KMTIDLEGITD

-309 IVKEDCNNNIGDNIH
+309 IVKEDCNNNIWDNIH

-414 GTDNNII
+414 GKDNNII
-421 KNNQSL
+421 KNDQSL

-435 DDNQYKH
+435 DDNQYNREIACELLRENGAH
-442 VKTDS
+442 IIECASGS
-447 EDLVSKVVIIATGSN
+447 E
-462 NRKLGIPGEKEF
+462 
-474 SGKGVSYCAVC
+474 AV
-485 DGAFF
+485 DYI
-490 KNENVTVVGG
+490 KYRN
-500 GDSAISEGTYLANI
+500 
-514 TDHVGIVHHRDKL
+514 GIVDIILMDVCMPDMDGFEATRLIRQLEKDRWQDIPIVAMTANAFDEDRKKALEHGMNGHIAKPFDIDTF
-527 RAQKVLQD
+527 AETVL
-535 RAFSNNKIDFTW
+535 
-547 NSNVVEIV
+547 
-555 GDDNRVTGIKMVDNQ
+555 
-570 SGKLTTVDTT
+570 
-580 GVFIYI
+580 
-586 GNIPNTQMFSN
+586 
-597 LNITDESGWIITN
+597 
-610 SEMETNIP
+610 
-618 GIFAIGDVRLKK
+618 
-630 LRQITT
+630 
-636 AVGDGG
+636 
-642 IAGQNSFEYI
+642 EYV
-652 EQFNE
+652 
-657 K
+657 KY

>member
-19 GNIVSSTL
+19 GNVVSSTL

-126 GDPVSVI
+126 GEPVSVI

-265 KMTINLEGITD
+265 KMTANLEGITD

-377 NGTIDVDSKLGEGT
+377 NGTIDVDSKLGEAT
-391 TFTVKLPLQYVVRT
+391 TFTVKLPLPYVLRT
-405 QDDKNVTDN
+405 QADKNITDN

-421 KNNQSL
+421 KNDQSL

-435 DDNQYKH
+435 DDNQYNREIACELLRENGAH
-442 VKTDS
+442 IIECASGS
-447 EDLVSKVVIIATGSN
+447 E
-462 NRKLGIPGEKEF
+462 
-474 SGKGVSYCAVC
+474 AV
-485 DGAFF
+485 DYI
-490 KNENVTVVGG
+490 KYRN
-500 GDSAISEGTYLANI
+500 
-514 TDHVGIVHHRDKL
+514 GIVDIILMDVCMPDMDGFEATRLIRQLEKDRWQDIPIVAMTANAFDEDRKKALEHGMNGHIAKPFDIDTF
-527 RAQKVLQD
+527 AETVL
-535 RAFSNNKIDFTW
+535 
-547 NSNVVEIV
+547 
-555 GDDNRVTGIKMVDNQ
+555 
-570 SGKLTTVDTT
+570 
-580 GVFIYI
+580 
-586 GNIPNTQMFSN
+586 
-597 LNITDESGWIITN
+597 
-610 SEMETNIP
+610 
-618 GIFAIGDVRLKK
+618 
-630 LRQITT
+630 
-636 AVGDGG
+636 
-642 IAGQNSFEYI
+642 EYV
-652 EQFNE
+652 
-657 K
+657 KY

>member
-8 SSIAAEGTQWY
+8 SSIATEGTQWY

-71 ICNNSEEDVSTL
+71 ICNNSEEDVSTF

-126 GDPVSVI
+126 GEPVSVI

-265 KMTINLEGITD
+265 KMTIDLEGITD

-414 GTDNNII
+414 GKDNNII
-421 KNNQSL
+421 KNDQSL

-435 DDNQYKH
+435 DDNQYNREIACELLRENGAH
-442 VKTDS
+442 IIECASGS
-447 EDLVSKVVIIATGSN
+447 E
-462 NRKLGIPGEKEF
+462 
-474 SGKGVSYCAVC
+474 AV
-485 DGAFF
+485 DYI
-490 KNENVTVVGG
+490 KYRN
-500 GDSAISEGTYLANI
+500 
-514 TDHVGIVHHRDKL
+514 GIVDIILMDVCMPDMDGFEATRLIRQLEKDRWQDIPIVAMTANAFDEDRKKALEHGMNGHIAKPFDIDTF
-527 RAQKVLQD
+527 AETVL
-535 RAFSNNKIDFTW
+535 
-547 NSNVVEIV
+547 
-555 GDDNRVTGIKMVDNQ
+555 
-570 SGKLTTVDTT
+570 
-580 GVFIYI
+580 
-586 GNIPNTQMFSN
+586 
-597 LNITDESGWIITN
+597 
-610 SEMETNIP
+610 
-618 GIFAIGDVRLKK
+618 
-630 LRQITT
+630 
-636 AVGDGG
+636 
-642 IAGQNSFEYI
+642 EYV
-652 EQFNE
+652 
-657 K
+657 KY

>member
-19 GNIVSSTL
+19 GNVVSSTL

-126 GDPVSVI
+126 GEPVSVI

-237 IENEESDI
+237 IENEKSDI

-265 KMTINLEGITD
+265 KMTIDLEGITD

-414 GTDNNII
+414 GKDNNII
-421 KNNQSL
+421 KNDQSL

-435 DDNQYKH
+435 DDNQYNREIACELLRENGAH
-442 VKTDS
+442 IIECASGS
-447 EDLVSKVVIIATGSN
+447 E
-462 NRKLGIPGEKEF
+462 
-474 SGKGVSYCAVC
+474 AV
-485 DGAFF
+485 DYI
-490 KNENVTVVGG
+490 KYRN
-500 GDSAISEGTYLANI
+500 
-514 TDHVGIVHHRDKL
+514 GIVDIILMDVCMPDMDGFEATRLIRQLEKDRWQDIPIVAMTANAFDEDKKKAL
-527 RAQKVLQD
+527 EHGMNGHIAKPFDIDTFAETVL
-535 RAFSNNKIDFTW
+535 
-547 NSNVVEIV
+547 
-555 GDDNRVTGIKMVDNQ
+555 
-570 SGKLTTVDTT
+570 
-580 GVFIYI
+580 
-586 GNIPNTQMFSN
+586 
-597 LNITDESGWIITN
+597 
-610 SEMETNIP
+610 
-618 GIFAIGDVRLKK
+618 
-630 LRQITT
+630 
-636 AVGDGG
+636 
-642 IAGQNSFEYI
+642 EYV
-652 EQFNE
+652 
-657 K
+657 KY

>member
-8 SSIAAEGTQWY
+8 SSIATEGTQWY

-39 DNTCKRI
+39 VNTCKRI

-90 CELKHKDKT
+90 CELKYKDKT
-99 EYRYKRQVTNGVFRW
+99 EYRYKRQVANGVFRW
-114 CLVSVVVEKRKN
+114 CLVSVVVDKRKN
-126 GDPVSVI
+126 GEPVSVI

-185 LGYASIAQNN
+185 LGYTSIAQNN
-195 MDNRD
+195 MDNRN

-237 IENEESDI
+237 IEKEESDI

-291 NLINNAIKYTPV
+291 NLINNAIKYTQV

-405 QDDKNVTDN
+405 QADKNITDN
-414 GTDNNII
+414 VTDNNII
-421 KNNQSL
+421 KNDQRL

-435 DDNQYKH
+435 DDNQYNREIACELLQENGAH
-442 VKTDS
+442 IIECASGS
-447 EDLVSKVVIIATGSN
+447 EAVDYIKY
-462 NRKLGIPGEKEF
+462 RK
-474 SGKGVSYCAVC
+474 
-485 DGAFF
+485 
-490 KNENVTVVGG
+490 
-500 GDSAISEGTYLANI
+500 
-514 TDHVGIVHHRDKL
+514 GIVDIILMDVCMPDMDGFEATRLIRQLEKDRWQDIPIVAMTANAFDEDRKKALEHGMNGHIAKPFDIDTF
-527 RAQKVLQD
+527 AETVL
-535 RAFSNNKIDFTW
+535 
-547 NSNVVEIV
+547 
-555 GDDNRVTGIKMVDNQ
+555 
-570 SGKLTTVDTT
+570 
-580 GVFIYI
+580 
-586 GNIPNTQMFSN
+586 
-597 LNITDESGWIITN
+597 
-610 SEMETNIP
+610 
-618 GIFAIGDVRLKK
+618 
-630 LRQITT
+630 
-636 AVGDGG
+636 
-642 IAGQNSFEYI
+642 EYV
-652 EQFNE
+652 
-657 K
+657 KY

>member
-126 GDPVSVI
+126 GEPVSVI

-237 IENEESDI
+237 IENEKSDI

-265 KMTINLEGITD
+265 KMTIDLEGITD

-391 TFTVKLPLQYVVRT
+391 TFTVKLPLHYVVRT
-405 QDDKNVTDN
+405 QADKNVTDN

-435 DDNQYKH
+435 DDNQYNREIACELLRENGAH
-442 VKTDS
+442 IIECASGS
-447 EDLVSKVVIIATGSN
+447 E
-462 NRKLGIPGEKEF
+462 
-474 SGKGVSYCAVC
+474 AV
-485 DGAFF
+485 DYI
-490 KNENVTVVGG
+490 KYRN
-500 GDSAISEGTYLANI
+500 
-514 TDHVGIVHHRDKL
+514 GIVDIILMDVCMPDMDGFEATRLIRQLEKDRWQDIPIVAMTANAFDEDRKKALEHGMNGHIAKPFDIDTF
-527 RAQKVLQD
+527 AETVL
-535 RAFSNNKIDFTW
+535 
-547 NSNVVEIV
+547 
-555 GDDNRVTGIKMVDNQ
+555 
-570 SGKLTTVDTT
+570 
-580 GVFIYI
+580 
-586 GNIPNTQMFSN
+586 
-597 LNITDESGWIITN
+597 
-610 SEMETNIP
+610 
-618 GIFAIGDVRLKK
+618 
-630 LRQITT
+630 
-636 AVGDGG
+636 
-642 IAGQNSFEYI
+642 EYV
-652 EQFNE
+652 
-657 K
+657 KY

>member
-90 CELKHKDKT
+90 CELKHKDKI

-126 GDPVSVI
+126 GEPVSVI

-237 IENEESDI
+237 IENEKSDI

-265 KMTINLEGITD
+265 KMTIDLEGIID

-324 NYIIIVKDNGRGIDE
+324 NYIIIVKDDGRGIDE

-357 ISVEGT
+357 ISAEGT

-405 QDDKNVTDN
+405 QADKNVTDN
-414 GTDNNII
+414 GKDNNII
-421 KNNQSL
+421 KNDQSL

-435 DDNQYKH
+435 DDNQYNREIACELLRENGAH
-442 VKTDS
+442 IIECASGS
-447 EDLVSKVVIIATGSN
+447 E
-462 NRKLGIPGEKEF
+462 
-474 SGKGVSYCAVC
+474 AV
-485 DGAFF
+485 DYI
-490 KNENVTVVGG
+490 KYRN
-500 GDSAISEGTYLANI
+500 
-514 TDHVGIVHHRDKL
+514 GIVDIILMDVCMPDMDGFEATRLIRQLEKDRWQDIPIVAMTANAFDEDRKKALEHGMNGHIAKPFDIDTF
-527 RAQKVLQD
+527 AETVL
-535 RAFSNNKIDFTW
+535 
-547 NSNVVEIV
+547 
-555 GDDNRVTGIKMVDNQ
+555 
-570 SGKLTTVDTT
+570 
-580 GVFIYI
+580 
-586 GNIPNTQMFSN
+586 
-597 LNITDESGWIITN
+597 
-610 SEMETNIP
+610 
-618 GIFAIGDVRLKK
+618 
-630 LRQITT
+630 
-636 AVGDGG
+636 
-642 IAGQNSFEYI
+642 EYV
-652 EQFNE
+652 
-657 K
+657 KY

>member
-8 SSIAAEGTQWY
+8 SSIASEGTQWY

-237 IENEESDI
+237 IENEKSDI

-265 KMTINLEGITD
+265 KMTIDLEGITD

-414 GTDNNII
+414 GKDNNII
-421 KNNQSL
+421 KNDQSL

-435 DDNQYKH
+435 DDNQYNREIACELLRENGAH
-442 VKTDS
+442 IIECASGS
-447 EDLVSKVVIIATGSN
+447 E
-462 NRKLGIPGEKEF
+462 
-474 SGKGVSYCAVC
+474 AV
-485 DGAFF
+485 DYI
-490 KNENVTVVGG
+490 KYRN
-500 GDSAISEGTYLANI
+500 
-514 TDHVGIVHHRDKL
+514 GIVDIILMDVCMPDMDGFEATRLIRQLEKDRWQDIPIVAMTANAFDEDRKKALEHGMNGHIAKPFDIDTF
-527 RAQKVLQD
+527 AETVL
-535 RAFSNNKIDFTW
+535 
-547 NSNVVEIV
+547 
-555 GDDNRVTGIKMVDNQ
+555 
-570 SGKLTTVDTT
+570 
-580 GVFIYI
+580 
-586 GNIPNTQMFSN
+586 
-597 LNITDESGWIITN
+597 
-610 SEMETNIP
+610 
-618 GIFAIGDVRLKK
+618 
-630 LRQITT
+630 
-636 AVGDGG
+636 
-642 IAGQNSFEYI
+642 EYV
-652 EQFNE
+652 
-657 K
+657 KY

>member
-126 GDPVSVI
+126 GEPVSVI

-237 IENEESDI
+237 IENEKSDI

-265 KMTINLEGITD
+265 KMTIDLEGITD

-339 KDMPS
+339 KDKPS

-405 QDDKNVTDN
+405 QADKNVTDN

-435 DDNQYKH
+435 DDNQYNREIACELLRENGAH
-442 VKTDS
+442 IIECASGS
-447 EDLVSKVVIIATGSN
+447 E
-462 NRKLGIPGEKEF
+462 
-474 SGKGVSYCAVC
+474 AV
-485 DGAFF
+485 DYI
-490 KNENVTVVGG
+490 KYRN
-500 GDSAISEGTYLANI
+500 
-514 TDHVGIVHHRDKL
+514 GIVDIILMDVCMPDMDGFEATRLIRQLEKDKWQDIPIVAMTANAFDEDRKKAL
-527 RAQKVLQD
+527 EHGMNGHIAKPFDIDTFAETVL
-535 RAFSNNKIDFTW
+535 
-547 NSNVVEIV
+547 
-555 GDDNRVTGIKMVDNQ
+555 
-570 SGKLTTVDTT
+570 
-580 GVFIYI
+580 
-586 GNIPNTQMFSN
+586 
-597 LNITDESGWIITN
+597 
-610 SEMETNIP
+610 
-618 GIFAIGDVRLKK
+618 
-630 LRQITT
+630 
-636 AVGDGG
+636 
-642 IAGQNSFEYI
+642 EYV
-652 EQFNE
+652 
-657 K
+657 KY

>member
-71 ICNNSEEDVSTL
+71 ICNNSEEDVSTF

-126 GDPVSVI
+126 GEPVSVI

-391 TFTVKLPLQYVVRT
+391 IFTVKLPLQYVVRT
-405 QDDKNVTDN
+405 QADKNVTDN
-414 GTDNNII
+414 GKDNNII
-421 KNNQSL
+421 KNDQSL

-435 DDNQYKH
+435 DDNQYNREIACDLLRENGAH
-442 VKTDS
+442 IIECASGS
-447 EDLVSKVVIIATGSN
+447 E
-462 NRKLGIPGEKEF
+462 
-474 SGKGVSYCAVC
+474 AV
-485 DGAFF
+485 DYI
-490 KNENVTVVGG
+490 KYRN
-500 GDSAISEGTYLANI
+500 
-514 TDHVGIVHHRDKL
+514 GIVDIILMDVCMPDMDGFEATRLIRQLEKDRWQDIPIVAMTANAFDEDRKKALEHGMNGHIAKPFDIDTF
-527 RAQKVLQD
+527 AETVL
-535 RAFSNNKIDFTW
+535 
-547 NSNVVEIV
+547 
-555 GDDNRVTGIKMVDNQ
+555 
-570 SGKLTTVDTT
+570 
-580 GVFIYI
+580 
-586 GNIPNTQMFSN
+586 
-597 LNITDESGWIITN
+597 
-610 SEMETNIP
+610 
-618 GIFAIGDVRLKK
+618 
-630 LRQITT
+630 
-636 AVGDGG
+636 
-642 IAGQNSFEYI
+642 EYV
-652 EQFNE
+652 
-657 K
+657 KY

>member
-90 CELKHKDKT
+90 CELKHKDKI

-126 GDPVSVI
+126 GEPVSVI

-237 IENEESDI
+237 IENEKSDI

-265 KMTINLEGITD
+265 KMTIDLEGIID

-324 NYIIIVKDNGRGIDE
+324 NYIIIVKDDGRGIDE

-405 QDDKNVTDN
+405 QADKNVTDN

-435 DDNQYKH
+435 DDNQYNREIACELLRENGAHIIECASGSEAVDYIKYRNGVVDIILMDVCMPDMDGFEATRLIRQLEKDRWQDIPIVAMTANAFDEDRKKALEH
-442 VKTDS
+442 GMNGHIAKPFDIDTFAETVLEYVK
-447 EDLVSKVVIIATGSN
+447 
-462 NRKLGIPGEKEF
+462 
-474 SGKGVSYCAVC
+474 Y
-485 DGAFF
+485 
-490 KNENVTVVGG
+490 
-500 GDSAISEGTYLANI
+500 
-514 TDHVGIVHHRDKL
+514 
-527 RAQKVLQD
+527 
-535 RAFSNNKIDFTW
+535 
-547 NSNVVEIV
+547 
-555 GDDNRVTGIKMVDNQ
+555 
-570 SGKLTTVDTT
+570 
-580 GVFIYI
+580 
-586 GNIPNTQMFSN
+586 
-597 LNITDESGWIITN
+597 
-610 SEMETNIP
+610 
-618 GIFAIGDVRLKK
+618 
-630 LRQITT
+630 
-636 AVGDGG
+636 
-642 IAGQNSFEYI
+642 
-652 EQFNE
+652 
-657 K
+657 

>member
-8 SSIAAEGTQWY
+8 SSIATEGTQWY

-126 GDPVSVI
+126 GEPVSVI

-237 IENEESDI
+237 IEKEESDI

-265 KMTINLEGITD
+265 KMTIDLEGIID

-405 QDDKNVTDN
+405 QADKNVTDN
-414 GTDNNII
+414 GKDNNII
-421 KNNQSL
+421 KNDQSL

-435 DDNQYKH
+435 DDNQYNREIACELLRENGAH
-442 VKTDS
+442 IIECASGS
-447 EDLVSKVVIIATGSN
+447 E
-462 NRKLGIPGEKEF
+462 
-474 SGKGVSYCAVC
+474 AV
-485 DGAFF
+485 DYI
-490 KNENVTVVGG
+490 KYRN
-500 GDSAISEGTYLANI
+500 
-514 TDHVGIVHHRDKL
+514 GIVDIILMDVCMPDMDGFEATRLIRQLEKDRWQDIPIVAMTANAFDEDRKKALEHGMNGHIAKPFDIDTF
-527 RAQKVLQD
+527 AETVL
-535 RAFSNNKIDFTW
+535 
-547 NSNVVEIV
+547 
-555 GDDNRVTGIKMVDNQ
+555 
-570 SGKLTTVDTT
+570 
-580 GVFIYI
+580 
-586 GNIPNTQMFSN
+586 
-597 LNITDESGWIITN
+597 
-610 SEMETNIP
+610 
-618 GIFAIGDVRLKK
+618 
-630 LRQITT
+630 
-636 AVGDGG
+636 
-642 IAGQNSFEYI
+642 EYV
-652 EQFNE
+652 
-657 K
+657 KY